1 MPMNK
6 SFQQFVEDM
15 DAKFNG
21 IKDTI
26 INFLKNE
33 LKITDDDVLMS
44 MSTNDISDEVISKLM
59 ARGLVSSS
67 NSDIIERIKNGISI
81 SELIDLLAGHN
92 TSQPSNL

>member
-1 MPMNK
+1 MNK